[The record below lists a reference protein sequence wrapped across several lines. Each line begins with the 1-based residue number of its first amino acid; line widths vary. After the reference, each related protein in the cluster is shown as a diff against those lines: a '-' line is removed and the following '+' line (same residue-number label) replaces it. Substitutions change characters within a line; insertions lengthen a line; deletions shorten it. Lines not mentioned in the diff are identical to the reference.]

1 MKTYAEN
8 SKTGKGF
15 SGEAAKLN
23 EKTIGSFFDKF
34 NVSEEE
40 IDRWIRGLAISA
52 DAKMIMSDIAKT
64 TIRAGDFV
72 IRIGRK
78 ILDVIEWLLRE
89 FPKATLGLILGAV
102 IGTLVISIPVI
113 GVVIGPLF
121 KTIVMVLGITIGS
134 VEDIK
139 DKNMARRIQEAMM
152 QLETL
157 KAR

>member
-1 MKTYAEN
+1 MKIYAEN
-8 SKTGKGF
+8 SKTGKRF
-15 SGEAAKLN
+15 SGEAAELN

-40 IDRWIRGLAISA
+40 IDGWIRGLDISA

-78 ILDVIEWLLRE
+78 ILECIEWLLRE

-121 KTIVMVLGITIGS
+121 KTMVMVLGITIGS

-152 QLETL
+152 QFETL